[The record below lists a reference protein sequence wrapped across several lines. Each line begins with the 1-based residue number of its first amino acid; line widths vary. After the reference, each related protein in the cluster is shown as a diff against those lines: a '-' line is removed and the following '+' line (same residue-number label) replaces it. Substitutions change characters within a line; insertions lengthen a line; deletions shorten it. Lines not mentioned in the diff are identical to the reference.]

1 MLPHS
6 LQNRS
11 VSDFF
16 QGLTAGYLLFSNNNK
31 PQLRKSGDA
40 GVRKG
45 GRKVQGKSWERQRS
59 SQTRAINHR
68 PPLFPEDP
76 FIVPSVPRGSIRDH
90 RQAFP
95 KTQEGQL
102 GPPYNFLL

>member
-1 MLPHS
+1 M
-6 LQNRS
+6 
-11 VSDFF
+11 
-16 QGLTAGYLLFSNNNK
+16 
-31 PQLRKSGDA
+31 
-40 GVRKG
+40 
-45 GRKVQGKSWERQRS
+45 QGKSWERQRS
-59 SQTRAINHR
+59 SQTQAINHH